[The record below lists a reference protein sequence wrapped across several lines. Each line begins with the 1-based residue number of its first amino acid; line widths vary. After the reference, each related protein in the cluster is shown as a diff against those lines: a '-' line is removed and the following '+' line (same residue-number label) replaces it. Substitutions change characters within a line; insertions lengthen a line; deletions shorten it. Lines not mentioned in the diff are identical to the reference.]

1 MSVPEGVGAVHHL
14 ALRVADPERSMVFY
28 AGLLGLPELRRF
40 QEGGAVRS
48 IWLRAGETVVMLE
61 RRLAGSGPE
70 EGSGHLMAF
79 AVSDL
84 AAWEGRLAAAGV
96 TVEGRTAQT
105 LYLRDPD
112 GHRVGLSVFP
122 FERVP

>member
-79 AVSDL
+79 AVADL